1 MLALGIAAHS
11 QAFKASYTYD
21 DNGNRTLATIIWLS
35 TSLKSDMLTAEEVE
49 QLQTTAKTTDTTI
62 VPQQGYAKQGIDSLA
77 GTKIT
82 LYPNPT
88 HGIVLVQLNGF
99 DAVSNKKSIAVYD
112 ITGSKILQL
121 ASLSE
126 MTSIN
131 LQSQPAGTYIM
142 VIQIGAISKT
152 YSIIKN

>member
-1 MLALGIAAHS
+1 MLALGIADHS

-21 DNGNRTLATIIWLS
+21 ANGNRTLATIIWLS
-35 TSLKSDMLTAEEVE
+35 TSLKSDTLSTIDLETLQNTSLTG
-49 QLQTTAKTTDTTI
+49 DTLVFPI
-62 VPQQGYAKQGIDSLA
+62 QGYINSSIDSI
-77 GTKIT
+77 GKTKISI
-82 LYPNPT
+82 YPNPT
-88 HGIVLVQLNGF
+88 HGILLIQLTGF
-99 DAVSNKKSIAVYD
+99 DIANNVANIAVYD
-112 ITGSKILQL
+112 INGIKILQL